1 MSTFAQQETA
11 QKSPVEMTAT
21 APGNSFQDVTRNPDA
36 ITALLV
42 TGVAIAI
49 LAVYLMPMGYALVTS
64 LKDKAQISEVGAP
77 ILPSLPRQFEY
88 EGDSYDVL
96 LVPQEDGTV
105 EEWAIVQP
113 RRRGASD
120 FVDPDNPDAGIIEW
134 DGNWRSL
141 EKAWEPGA
149 QWDNYPT
156 AWAFIDFARLLG
168 NTLMYA
174 FVTMIGMVAAS
185 AFTAYGF
192 ARFRFPGKNILFIL
206 VISTLILPPQ
216 VTDLPKYAFFVN
228 VLDWGGTW
236 LPLIVPAF
244 FGHAY
249 HVFLLRQ
256 YFLTIPREME
266 EAAAIDGAGP
276 LQTFFMVILPQAK
289 PALTAVALFHFF
301 FAWNDYFGPLI
312 YLAGNR
318 DAQPIS
324 IGLAEF
330 NGLYSSEPQLILAAS
345 IITMILPLAIFFVAQ
360 RVFVQGIV
368 ITGVDK

>member
-1 MSTFAQQETA
+1 MNPVAKKNVRTTPVNEKRKNDEKSQKQQARRQET
-11 QKSPVEMTAT
+11 
-21 APGNSFQDVTRNPDA
+21 

-42 TGVAIAI
+42 TSVALMI
-49 LAVYLMPMGYALVTS
+49 LALYLMPMGYAIMTS
-64 LKDKAQISEVGAP
+64 LKSKAQVSEVGAP
-77 ILPSLPRQFEY
+77 ILPSAARQYEY
-88 EGDSYDVL
+88 QDEMHDLVY
-96 LVPQEDGTV
+96 VPQEDGTLD
-105 EEWAIVQP
+105 EWALIQP

-120 FVDPDNPDAGIIEW
+120 FIDPENPDAGIIEW
-134 DGNWRSL
+134 EGNWRTL
-141 EKAWEPGA
+141 EKVWEPNI
-149 QWDNYPT
+149 QWQNYPE
-156 AWAFIDFARLLG
+156 AWRFIDFARLLG

-185 AFTAYGF
+185 ALTAYGF

-276 LQTFFMVILPQAK
+276 FKTFLLVILPQAK

-318 DAQPIS
+318 SAQPIS

-330 NGLYSSEPQLILAAS
+330 NGLYSSEPQLILAAA
-345 IITMILPLAIFFVAQ
+345 IITMVLPLAIFFVAQ
-360 RVFVQGIV
+360 RVFIQGIV

>member
-1 MSTFAQQETA
+1 MTTLTQEQQSTGSMDKPKNDHNALAKRQERIIA
-11 QKSPVEMTAT
+11 LM
-21 APGNSFQDVTRNPDA
+21 
-36 ITALLV
+36 ITS
-42 TGVAIAI
+42 VAILI
-49 LAVYLMPMGYALVTS
+49 LLVYLMPMGYALVTS
-64 LKDKAQISEVGAP
+64 LKSKAQTSAVGAP
-77 ILPSLPRQFEY
+77 ILPSTPVQFIY
-88 EGDSYDVL
+88 EGEPYDIL
-96 LVPQEDGTV
+96 RVPQDDGSI
-105 EEWAIVQP
+105 EEWALIQG
-113 RRRGASD
+113 RRRGAND
-120 FVDPDNPDAGIIEW
+120 FIDPDNVEAGIIEW
-134 DGNWRSL
+134 EGNWRTL
-141 EKAWEPGA
+141 EVVWESNV

-156 AWAFIDFARLLG
+156 AWDYIDFARLLW
-168 NTLMYA
+168 NTTVYA
-174 FVTMIGMVAAS
+174 LVTMVGMVSAS
-185 AFTAYGF
+185 ALTAYGF
-192 ARFRFPGKNILFIL
+192 ARFRFPLKNILFIM

-236 LPLIVPAF
+236 LPLYVPAF

-276 LQTFFMVILPQAK
+276 FTTFIRVILPQAV
-289 PALTAVALFHFF
+289 PALTASALFHFF
-301 FAWNDYFGPLI
+301 YAWNDYFGPLI

-318 DAQPIS
+318 QAQPIS

-345 IITMILPLAIFFVAQ
+345 IITLAIPLTIFFFAQ
-360 RVFVQGIV
+360 RIFVQGIV

>member
-1 MSTFAQQETA
+1 MTGITTDHVNLKQKNDFISTVRRQET
-11 QKSPVEMTAT
+11 
-21 APGNSFQDVTRNPDA
+21 

-42 TGVAIAI
+42 TSVAVLI
-49 LAVYLMPMGYALVTS
+49 LLVYLMPMGYALVTS
-64 LKDKAQISEVGAP
+64 LKDKSQTAAINAP
-77 ILPSLPRQFEY
+77 LLPSTPQQFEY
-88 EGDSYDVL
+88 EGETYDIFY
-96 LVPQEDGTV
+96 VPQEDGSV
-105 EEWAIVQP
+105 EEWALIQG
-113 RRRGASD
+113 RRRGAND
-120 FVDPDNPDAGIIEW
+120 FVDPANPEAGIIEW
-134 DGNWRSL
+134 EGNWRAL
-141 EKAWEPGA
+141 DAVWEPNV
-149 QWDNYPT
+149 QWSNYPD
-156 AWAFIDFARLLG
+156 AWNFIDFARLLW
-168 NTLMYA
+168 NTLVYA
-174 FVTMIGMVAAS
+174 IITMIGMVSAS

-192 ARFRFPGKNILFIL
+192 ARFRFPFKNILFIL

-216 VTDLPKYAFFVN
+216 VTLLPAYAFFIN

-236 LPLIVPAF
+236 LPLYVPAF

-266 EAAAIDGAGP
+266 EAASIDGAGP
-276 LQTFFMVILPQAK
+276 LQTFFLVILPQAG
-289 PALTAVALFHFF
+289 PALTASALFHFF
-301 FAWNDYFGPLI
+301 YAWNDYFGPLI

-345 IITMILPLAIFFVAQ
+345 VITLAIPLGIFFFAQ